1 MATSTA
7 NDPSTNMAIST
18 PNQPNIMDLPP
29 EVLVEIF
36 NLIDNKDLPNV
47 RLTCKKLCEAA
58 NRPFGFANF
67 TERAHVVSPYSINA
81 LVDITEHP
89 IFGSYVKSVGICSAR
104 AGLEKGYPEYYRV
117 DRDTSD
123 KLILN
128 GYVKTGRFGRR
139 MKRVFDNMRMHSR
152 SVTISVYNDEPD
164 GTRFDDEPCLAPRI
178 YFGWA
183 QFIKQ
188 SPGVPAFKPAETLEQ
203 TVYAARRAGCLIKRI
218 RMDRPSPIVRFGGE
232 IQNILDMTIQQ
243 ILESSIIPL
252 DLHVDGIRYHDKS
265 ASLDISEFAPRL
277 REDPNRQ
284 CPLNAFYC
292 WVKTKKITRLRFHHK
307 SYFNIRPFQPVLTSH
322 LRYLRLD
329 RLGVEC
335 RYLNVNLWSEHIQ
348 PLCGLRG
355 LRYCRF
361 ERLRYECDLEWED
374 TPDVSYLYLPGQGE
388 YLCDYDRFH
397 LLFRDGTK
405 CFEAKGESVCTELKG
420 LVCYLEASEE
430 QKRSQIIREGLVSHD
445 KIGIVD

>member
-1 MATSTA
+1 MVA
-7 NDPSTNMAIST
+7 NDRSTNTTTST
-18 PNQPNIMDLPP
+18 PNQPDIMDLPP

-104 AGLEKGYPEYYRV
+104 AGLEKDYLKYYRV

-123 KLILN
+123 KVILN
-128 GYVKTGRFGRR
+128 GYVKTGRFGRS
-139 MKRVFDNMRMHSR
+139 MKRVFDNIRMHSQ
-152 SVTISVYNDEPD
+152 SVTISVYNDKPE
-164 GTRFDDEPCLAPRI
+164 GTRFDNEPCLAPKL

-183 QFIKQ
+183 QLIEQ
-188 SPGVPAFKPAETLEQ
+188 SPGAPVFEPAETLEQ

-218 RMDRPSPIVRFGGE
+218 RMDRPSPNLRFRGE
-232 IQNILDMTIQQ
+232 IQKRLDMTIQQ
-243 ILESSIIPL
+243 VLESSITPL
-252 DLHVDGIRYHDKS
+252 DFHIDGIRYHDES
-265 ASLDISEFAPRL
+265 ASLEISKFMPRL
-277 REDPNRQ
+277 REDRLHQ

-292 WVKTKKITRLRFHHK
+292 WVKAKKIARLRFHHN
-307 SYFNIRPFQPVLTSH
+307 SYFNIRHFQPLLTSH

-329 RLGVEC
+329 QLCVRC
-335 RYLNVNLWSEHIQ
+335 RYLNINLWSEHIQ
-348 PLCGLRG
+348 SLCGLRG

-361 ERLRYECDLEWED
+361 ERLRYECDLEWGD
-374 TPDVSYLYLPGQGE
+374 ISDISYLYLPGQGE
-388 YLCDYDRFH
+388 YVCDYDSFH
-397 LLFRDGTK
+397 LLFRDGTIS
-405 CFEAKGESVCTELKG
+405 FEAKGESVCTELKG

>member
-1 MATSTA
+1 MAISTA
-7 NDPSTNMAIST
+7 NDPSTNTTTSA
-18 PNQPNIMDLPP
+18 PNQPDIMDLPP
-29 EVLVEIF
+29 EVLIEIF

-58 NRPFGFANF
+58 NRPFGFAIF

-104 AGLEKGYPEYYRV
+104 AGLEKDYLKYHRV
-117 DRDTSD
+117 DIDTSD
-123 KLILN
+123 KAILN
-128 GYVKTGRFGRR
+128 GYVKTGRFGRL
-139 MKRVFDNMRMHSR
+139 MKRVFDNIRMHSQ
-152 SVTISVYNDEPD
+152 SVTISIYNDNPD
-164 GTRFDDEPCLAPRI
+164 GTRFDNESCLAPET

-188 SPGVPAFKPAETLEQ
+188 SPGTPVSMPAETLEQ

-218 RMDRPSPIVRFGGE
+218 RMDRPSPNLRFRDE
-232 IQNILDMTIQQ
+232 AQKRLDTTIQQ
-243 ILESSIIPL
+243 ILESSITPL

-265 ASLDISEFAPRL
+265 ANLEISEFMPRL
-277 REDPNRQ
+277 REDKIHQ

-292 WVKTKKITRLRFHHK
+292 WVKAKKIARLRFHHN
-307 SYFNIRPFQPVLTSH
+307 SDFNIRPFQPLLTSH
-322 LRYLRLD
+322 L
-329 RLGVEC
+329 
-335 RYLNVNLWSEHIQ
+335 
-348 PLCGLRG
+348 
-355 LRYCRF
+355 RF
-361 ERLRYECDLEWED
+361 ERLRYECDLEWGVISD
-374 TPDVSYLYLPGQGE
+374 ISYLYLPGQGE
-388 YLCDYDRFH
+388 YLCDYDSFH
-397 LLFRDGTK
+397 LLFRDGNK
-405 CFEAKGESVCTELKG
+405 SFEAKGESVCTELKG

>member
-1 MATSTA
+1 MVA
-7 NDPSTNMAIST
+7 NDPSTNMVVST
-18 PNQPNIMDLPP
+18 PNQPDIMDLPP

-81 LVDITEHP
+81 LIDITEHP

-104 AGLEKGYPEYYRV
+104 AGLEKDYLKYYRV
-117 DRDTSD
+117 DRDISD
-123 KLILN
+123 KVILN
-128 GYVKTGRFGRR
+128 GYVKTGRFGRS
-139 MKRVFDNMRMHSR
+139 MKRVFDNIRMHSQ
-152 SVTISVYNDEPD
+152 SVTISVYNDKPE
-164 GTRFDDEPCLAPRI
+164 GTRFDNEPCLAPKI

-183 QFIKQ
+183 QLIKQ
-188 SPGVPAFKPAETLEQ
+188 SPGAPVFKPAETLEQ

-218 RMDRPSPIVRFGGE
+218 KMDRPSPNLRFRGE
-232 IQNILDMTIQQ
+232 IQKRLHMTIQQ
-243 ILESSIIPL
+243 VLESSITPL
-252 DLHVDGIRYHDKS
+252 DFHIDGIRYHDES
-265 ASLDISEFAPRL
+265 ASLEISEFMPKL
-277 REDPNRQ
+277 REDTLLGP
-284 CPLNAFYC
+284 CPINAFYC
-292 WVKTKKITRLRFHHK
+292 WAKAKKIARLRFHHN
-307 SYFNIRPFQPVLTSH
+307 SDFNIRPFQPLLTSH

-361 ERLRYECDLEWED
+361 ERLKYECDLDWGVISD
-374 TPDVSYLYLPGQGE
+374 ISYLYLPGQGE
-388 YLCDYDRFH
+388 YLCDYDSFH
-397 LLFRDGTK
+397 LLFRDGTIS
-405 CFEAKGESVCTELKG
+405 FEAKGESVCTELKG

>member
-1 MATSTA
+1 MVA

-18 PNQPNIMDLPP
+18 PNQPDIMNLPP

-67 TERAHVVSPYSINA
+67 TGRAHVVSPYSINA

-104 AGLEKGYPEYYRV
+104 AGLEKDYLKYHRV
-117 DRDTSD
+117 DIDTSD
-123 KLILN
+123 KAILN
-128 GYVKTGRFGRR
+128 GYVKTGRFGRL
-139 MKRVFDNMRMHSR
+139 MKRVFDNIRMHSQ
-152 SVTISVYNDEPD
+152 SVTISIYNDNPD
-164 GTRFDDEPCLAPRI
+164 GTRFDKESCLAPET

-188 SPGVPAFKPAETLEQ
+188 SPGTPVSMPAETLEQ

-218 RMDRPSPIVRFGGE
+218 RMDRPSPNLRFRDE
-232 IQNILDMTIQQ
+232 AQKMLDTAIQQ
-243 ILESSIIPL
+243 ILESSITPL

-265 ASLDISEFAPRL
+265 ASLKISEFMPRL
-277 REDPNRQ
+277 REDTLLEW
-284 CPLNAFYC
+284 CPFNALYC
-292 WVKTKKITRLRFHHK
+292 WVKAKKIARLRFHYNDHFK
-307 SYFNIRPFQPVLTSH
+307 IRLFQPLLTSH
-322 LRYLRLD
+322 LRWLRLD
-329 RLGVEC
+329 RLGVRC
-335 RYLNVNLWSEHIQ
+335 RYLNVNLWSEHIL

-361 ERLRYECDLEWED
+361 ERLRYECDLELD
-374 TPDVSYLYLPGQGE
+374 DITDLSYLYLPGQGE
-388 YLCDYDRFH
+388 YLCNYYSFC

-445 KIGIVD
+445 KISIVD

>member
-1 MATSTA
+1 ATSTA
-7 NDPSTNMAIST
+7 NDRSTNTAIST

-128 GYVKTGRFGRR
+128 GYVKTGRFGRL
-139 MKRVFDNMRMHSR
+139 MKRVFDNIRMHSR

-164 GTRFDDEPCLAPRI
+164 GTRFDDEPYLAPKT

-188 SPGVPAFKPAETLEQ
+188 SPGAPAFKPAETLEQ
-203 TVYAARRAGCLIKRI
+203 TVYAARRAGCLVKCI
-218 RMDRPSPIVRFGGE
+218 RMDRPSPMVRFRGE
-232 IQNILDMTIQQ
+232 TQKRLDMTIQQ
-243 ILESSIIPL
+243 ILESSITPL
-252 DLHVDGIRYHDKS
+252 DFHVDGIRYHNKS
-265 ASLDISEFAPRL
+265 ASLEISEFMPRL
-277 REDPNRQ
+277 REDPIHQ

-292 WVKTKKITRLRFHHK
+292 WVKAKKIARLRFHHN
-307 SYFNIRPFQPVLTSH
+307 SYFNIRRFQPLLTSH

-329 RLGVEC
+329 RLGVPC
-335 RYLNVNLWSEHIQ
+335 RDLDVNLWSEHIQ
-348 PLCGLRG
+348 SLCGLRG
-355 LRYCRF
+355 LRYCRL
-361 ERLRYECDLEWED
+361 ERLRYECDLGWD
-374 TPDVSYLYLPGQGE
+374 DVSDTSWLELPGQGG
-388 YLCDYDRFH
+388 YVCDYDSFH
-397 LLFRDGTK
+397 LLFPDGTK
-405 CFEAKGESVCTELKG
+405 SFEAKGESVCTELKG
-420 LVCYLEASEE
+420 LVYYLEASEE